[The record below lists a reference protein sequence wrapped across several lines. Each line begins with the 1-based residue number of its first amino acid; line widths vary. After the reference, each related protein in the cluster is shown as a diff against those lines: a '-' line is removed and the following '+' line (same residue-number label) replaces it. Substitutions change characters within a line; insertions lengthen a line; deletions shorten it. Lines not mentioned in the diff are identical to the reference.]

1 MYLIEKDN
9 NDEDYLEKIKYSII
23 KLLPNDEK

>member
-9 NDEDYLEKIKYSII
+9 NDEDYLEKFKYSAI
-23 KLLPNDEK
+23 KLLIDNEK